1 MAVQLASIF
10 FTMILVDN
18 YVLVKFLGICPFL
31 GVSKKLD
38 SAVGMSLA
46 VTFVMVLATAA
57 TWPIQM
63 FLLTPPGSEGTARDL
78 GYLQTIVFIL
88 IIAILVQLL
97 ENILKKFIPT
107 LYKSLG
113 VYLPLITTN
122 CTILGIDLSFPVMA
136 APIGGVSFNMSDAM
150 SEDDYIFAILE
161 GSRAAGVIGCT
172 GDGVPP
178 FIIDAA
184 VKALK
189 ACNGHGIPFIKPWEG
204 KELFEKIDR
213 VLADGS
219 PILGVDVDAA
229 GLITLRKMGRPVM
242 PMSVTE
248 LETVVRYVHDMG
260 RKFIVKGIMTPDDA
274 HRAIDAGCDAIV
286 VSNHGGRVLDH
297 CPGTATVLPAIAD
310 AVRGKITILADG
322 AVRDG
327 VDVLKMLALG
337 ADAVLVG
344 RPLCIAAIGGGVEGV
359 TKYWQ
364 QMQGQLVQAML
375 LTGCA
380 SLADVREHIIY
391 RG

>member
-1 MAVQLASIF
+1 
-10 FTMILVDN
+10 
-18 YVLVKFLGICPFL
+18 
-31 GVSKKLD
+31 
-38 SAVGMSLA
+38 
-46 VTFVMVLATAA
+46 
-57 TWPIQM
+57 
-63 FLLTPPGSEGTARDL
+63 
-78 GYLQTIVFIL
+78 
-88 IIAILVQLL
+88 
-97 ENILKKFIPT
+97 
-107 LYKSLG
+107 
-113 VYLPLITTN
+113 
-122 CTILGIDLSFPVMA
+122 MA

>member
-1 MAVQLASIF
+1 MKEIRAAARERMKGHCRVCPVCDGKACSGEVPGMGGLGTGASF
-10 FTMILVDN
+10 RNNREALN
-18 YVLVKFLGICPFL
+18 AC
-31 GVSKKLD
+31 KLN
-38 SAVGMSLA
+38 M
-46 VTFVMVLATAA
+46 TA
-57 TWPIQM
+57 
-63 FLLTPPGSEGTARDL
+63 LHDAR
-78 GYLQTIVFIL
+78 
-88 IIAILVQLL
+88 
-97 ENILKKFIPT
+97 EPR
-107 LYKSLG
+107 
-113 VYLPLITTN
+113 TN

-337 ADAVLVG
+337 ADAVLMG

>member
-1 MAVQLASIF
+1 M
-10 FTMILVDN
+10 
-18 YVLVKFLGICPFL
+18 
-31 GVSKKLD
+31 
-38 SAVGMSLA
+38 
-46 VTFVMVLATAA
+46 
-57 TWPIQM
+57 
-63 FLLTPPGSEGTARDL
+63 
-78 GYLQTIVFIL
+78 
-88 IIAILVQLL
+88 
-97 ENILKKFIPT
+97 
-107 LYKSLG
+107 
-113 VYLPLITTN
+113 
-122 CTILGIDLSFPVMA
+122 
-136 APIGGVSFNMSDAM
+136 
-150 SEDDYIFAILE
+150 
-161 GSRAAGVIGCT
+161 
-172 GDGVPP
+172 
-178 FIIDAA
+178 
-184 VKALK
+184 
-189 ACNGHGIPFIKPWEG
+189 
-204 KELFEKIDR
+204 
-213 VLADGS
+213 LADGS

-310 AVRGKITILADG
+310 AVRGRITILADG

-359 TKYWQ
+359 TRYWQ

>member
-1 MAVQLASIF
+1 
-10 FTMILVDN
+10 
-18 YVLVKFLGICPFL
+18 
-31 GVSKKLD
+31 
-38 SAVGMSLA
+38 
-46 VTFVMVLATAA
+46 
-57 TWPIQM
+57 
-63 FLLTPPGSEGTARDL
+63 
-78 GYLQTIVFIL
+78 
-88 IIAILVQLL
+88 
-97 ENILKKFIPT
+97 
-107 LYKSLG
+107 
-113 VYLPLITTN
+113 
-122 CTILGIDLSFPVMA
+122 
-136 APIGGVSFNMSDAM
+136 MSDAM

-310 AVRGKITILADG
+310 AVRGRITILADG

-359 TKYWQ
+359 TRYWQ

>member
-1 MAVQLASIF
+1 MDVKIEEGWKKALADEFDKPYFKTLTDMVRAEYADPSVRVYPPAGRIF
-10 FTMILVDN
+10 EAFN
-18 YVLVKFLGICPFL
+18 ESPFADTKVVII
-31 GVSKKLD
+31 GQD
-38 SAVGMSLA
+38 PYHGPGQANGLA
-46 VTFVMVLATAA
+46 FSV
-57 TWPIQM
+57 
-63 FLLTPPGSEGTARDL
+63 
-78 GYLQTIVFIL
+78 
-88 IIAILVQLL
+88 
-97 ENILKKFIPT
+97 
-107 LYKSLG
+107 
-113 VYLPLITTN
+113 
-122 CTILGIDLSFPVMA
+122 
-136 APIGGVSFNMSDAM
+136 
-150 SEDDYIFAILE
+150 
-161 GSRAAGVIGCT
+161 
-172 GDGVPP
+172 GDGVMMPP
-178 FIIDAA
+178 SLRNIFREVNADTGASLPYNGDLSRWARQGVLLLNSTLTVREHQPRSHAGRGWETFTDAA

-310 AVRGKITILADG
+310 AVRGRITILADG

-359 TKYWQ
+359 TRYWQ

>member
-1 MAVQLASIF
+1 
-10 FTMILVDN
+10 
-18 YVLVKFLGICPFL
+18 
-31 GVSKKLD
+31 
-38 SAVGMSLA
+38 
-46 VTFVMVLATAA
+46 
-57 TWPIQM
+57 
-63 FLLTPPGSEGTARDL
+63 
-78 GYLQTIVFIL
+78 
-88 IIAILVQLL
+88 
-97 ENILKKFIPT
+97 
-107 LYKSLG
+107 
-113 VYLPLITTN
+113 
-122 CTILGIDLSFPVMA
+122 
-136 APIGGVSFNMSDAM
+136 MSDAM

-172 GDGVPP
+172 GDVVPP

>member
-1 MAVQLASIF
+1 
-10 FTMILVDN
+10 
-18 YVLVKFLGICPFL
+18 
-31 GVSKKLD
+31 
-38 SAVGMSLA
+38 
-46 VTFVMVLATAA
+46 
-57 TWPIQM
+57 
-63 FLLTPPGSEGTARDL
+63 
-78 GYLQTIVFIL
+78 
-88 IIAILVQLL
+88 
-97 ENILKKFIPT
+97 
-107 LYKSLG
+107 
-113 VYLPLITTN
+113 
-122 CTILGIDLSFPVMA
+122 MA

-150 SEDDYIFAILE
+150 SEDDYILAILE

-184 VKALK
+184 VKALM

>member
-1 MAVQLASIF
+1 M
-10 FTMILVDN
+10 
-18 YVLVKFLGICPFL
+18 
-31 GVSKKLD
+31 
-38 SAVGMSLA
+38 
-46 VTFVMVLATAA
+46 
-57 TWPIQM
+57 
-63 FLLTPPGSEGTARDL
+63 
-78 GYLQTIVFIL
+78 
-88 IIAILVQLL
+88 
-97 ENILKKFIPT
+97 
-107 LYKSLG
+107 
-113 VYLPLITTN
+113 
-122 CTILGIDLSFPVMA
+122 
-136 APIGGVSFNMSDAM
+136 
-150 SEDDYIFAILE
+150 
-161 GSRAAGVIGCT
+161 
-172 GDGVPP
+172 
-178 FIIDAA
+178 
-184 VKALK
+184 
-189 ACNGHGIPFIKPWEG
+189 
-204 KELFEKIDR
+204 
-213 VLADGS
+213 LADGS

-359 TKYWQ
+359 AALPWPTCASTSSIAASFS
-364 QMQGQLVQAML
+364 GEPAGRGGSPSL
-375 LTGCA
+375 LSFAPAGPGTGCLPCLPLRQVLFFKGHHHA
-380 SLADVREHIIY
+380 VFRGY
-391 RG
+391 RPLCLLRPVPFRLSAPRAGHGRGRPPLHQGRTPVHALPPLPGPLPHGRHQRGRAQP